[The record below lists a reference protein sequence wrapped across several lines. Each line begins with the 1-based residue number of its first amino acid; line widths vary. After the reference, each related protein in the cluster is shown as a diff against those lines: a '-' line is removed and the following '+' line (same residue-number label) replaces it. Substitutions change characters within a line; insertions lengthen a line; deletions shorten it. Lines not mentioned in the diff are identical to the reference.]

1 MSPTSFSLLTT
12 ALHLNGVRP
21 FELHDA
27 TEEFWS
33 DRTRPEFRAGH
44 IMSVFDYTKTWSYRE
59 RHPDG
64 DELAILIGGRVDL
77 LTDHGSGETTTA
89 LYARAGFII
98 PAGTWHRLR
107 VHEPSTVLFITPVPA
122 RTEHCDAPEDAATN

>member
-1 MSPTSFSLLTT
+1 MSTSFPLRTT
-12 ALHLNGVRP
+12 ALHLDGVGP

-27 TEEFWS
+27 TDEFWS
-33 DRTRPEFRAGH
+33 DRTRPEFRTGH
-44 IMSVFDYTKTWSYRE
+44 IMSAFDYTRTWNYRE

-64 DELAILIGGRVDL
+64 DELAILIGGHVDL
-77 LTDHGSGETTTA
+77 LTDHGTGETTTP
-89 LYARAGFII
+89 LRAGAGSII

-122 RTEHCDAPEDAATN
+122 RTEHCDAPEGASTT